1 MHLTWIG
8 AILAIVMLTGFTGF
22 WEPKSFEEC
31 RDRAARDAKTDTG
44 VKALIL
50 GCRERFPKQSQ
61 LQTEWLEF
69 SKALVGYRFNP
80 NVPITRKTPRYT
92 EISRTESTKGNP
104 SSRTNNS
111 KRSWVLTEEGS
122 RRLDEITEYLAYKS
136 TPSKVESL
144 KSVEFINWFVSQP
157 GHIKS
162 LLVIPMLEENERK
175 IFDAYHWR

>member
-22 WEPKSFEEC
+22 WGPKSFEEC
-31 RDRAARDAKTDTG
+31 RDRAARDAKTDAG

-61 LQTEWLEF
+61 LQNEWLEF
-69 SKALVGYRFNP
+69 SKELVGYKFDP
-80 NVPITRKTPRYT
+80 NVPITRKTPRST
-92 EISRTESTKGNP
+92 EISRAESTKGKP

-111 KRSWVLTEEGS
+111 KRSWVLTEEES
-122 RRLDEITEYLAYKS
+122 RRLEELAEDGAYQS
-136 TPSKVESL
+136 TPSKVKLL

-157 GHIKS
+157 DHIKS
-162 LLVIPMLEENERK
+162 LLVIPMLEKNERS
-175 IFDAYHWR
+175 IFDAYRWR